1 MAFVNSSKILEI
13 LSAYNPFWISGTID
27 AGIPRDLLPACSAQI
42 QSKEVLV
49 LKGIRRSGK
58 STLMN
63 QIIQELIKTG
73 IPPAAILRVNLEEP
87 LFAPEYSITLLEDIY
102 RTYRERVYPEGKC
115 WVFLDEVQQVTGW
128 ESWVRGRQDT
138 EDIKFFVTGSSASI
152 LSREIGTKLTGR
164 NVTFEVFP
172 LSFIEYLRFHNLHIR
187 SELDYITKKTAIR
200 NFFSEYL
207 MYGGFPEVTLKKTD
221 TEKKILLKSYFDDIL
236 YRDIISRYQIRD
248 VTSLRN
254 LAVYLLTQ
262 IARPT
267 NISKLKN
274 NFTISQDKTESYI
287 SALLESYLLFKISGF
302 SYSLKQSM
310 RSGFKPYAIDTG
322 LRNRVAFSF
331 SEDTGWQVE
340 NVIACFLRQRYEE
353 VYFSKNGKETDFI
366 VKEGI
371 HISRRI
377 QVWYD
382 DISVR
387 KIPDRE
393 ITGLT
398 VPLHDDTNEASILLT
413 NDYEDVIERDGIAI
427 RCIPVVKYLL
437 FSE

>member
-1 MAFVNSSKILEI
+1 MTFVNSSKILEI
-13 LSAYNPFWISGTID
+13 LSAYNPFWISGAID
-27 AGIPRDLLPACSAQI
+27 AGIPRDLLPACCAQV

-49 LKGIRRSGK
+49 LKGIRHSGK

-63 QIIQELIKTG
+63 QVIQELLKTG
-73 IPPAAILRVNLEEP
+73 ILPTAVLRVNLEEP
-87 LFAPEYSITLLEDIY
+87 LFASEYSITLLEDIY

-115 WVFLDEVQQVTGW
+115 WVFLDEIQQVTDW

-172 LSFIEYLRFHNLHIR
+172 LSFIEYLRFNDVDVR
-187 SELDYITKKTAIR
+187 TELDYFNKKTTIR
-200 NFFSEYL
+200 NLFHEYL
-207 MYGGFPEVTLKKTD
+207 MYGGFPEVTLKKTEN
-221 TEKKILLKSYFDDIL
+221 EKKILLKSYFDDIL
-236 YRDIISRYQIRD
+236 YRDIVSRYEIRD

-262 IARPT
+262 VARPT
-267 NISKLKN
+267 NISKLKK
-274 NFTISQDKTESYI
+274 NFSISQDKTESYI
-287 SALLESYLLFKISGF
+287 SALLESYLLFQITSF
-302 SYSLKQSM
+302 SYSLKHSM
-310 RSGFKPYAIDTG
+310 RSGFKPYAIDNG

-340 NVIACFLRQRYEE
+340 NVIACFLRQQYEE
-353 VYFSKNGKETDFI
+353 VYFSKNGNEIDFI
-366 VKEGI
+366 VKEGM
-371 HISRRI
+371 HIRRRI

-387 KIPDRE
+387 EIPSRE
-393 ITGLT
+393 LARFII
-398 VPLHDDTNEASILLT
+398 PLQGDDNPESILLT
-413 NDYEDVIERDGIAI
+413 NDYEDVIEHDGISI

-437 FSE
+437 SW